1 MVRLS
6 LERLSR
12 MEAEFEQTNV
22 RMGEAV
28 WNTYSGEGAADL
40 DGAQREI
47 SRILTNS
54 PDRALV
60 DGWLEGI
67 DRKAEP
73 LLARRLQVWSNCFKG
88 SAVDNMPEI
97 YTLKNRLQERI
108 ANFQLNLD
116 GKPLRRSD
124 LQKLLRNEPD
134 RALRHRAWCSIAA
147 LAEAN
152 RADLRRLIGLR
163 NAGAR
168 EATAGSRMRN

>member
-12 MEAEFEQTNV
+12 MEAEFEQANV

-73 LLARRLQVWSNCFKG
+73 LLSPSTCL
-88 SAVDNMPEI
+88 
-97 YTLKNRLQERI
+97 
-108 ANFQLNLD
+108 
-116 GKPLRRSD
+116 PL
-124 LQKLLRNEPD
+124 
-134 RALRHRAWCSIAA
+134 
-147 LAEAN
+147 
-152 RADLRRLIGLR
+152 
-163 NAGAR
+163 
-168 EATAGSRMRN
+168 T